1 MTASFFMFSC
11 SPRISL
17 CISLFSS
24 STTRLLLALPFR
36 IQVIFIRCSIC
47 NMSAM
52 LESIGDSFYYGNSK
66 LTKINLRN
74 LDENPE
80 KKLDLENKSNII
92 TSLH

>member
-1 MTASFFMFSC
+1 
-11 SPRISL
+11 
-17 CISLFSS
+17 
-24 STTRLLLALPFR
+24 
-36 IQVIFIRCSIC
+36 
-47 NMSAM
+47 M